1 MNKKWKVTKNNLEQN
16 KDNFDLDKEG
26 RKEATNQARNALS
39 IKLKDKKNFR
49 LALSL
54 HYDVGIT
61 SEQTKCQGLTSAVL
75 ELKYNLVLNN
85 HFKVCKINL
94 QMNKCIDAKK
104 N

>member
-26 RKEATNQARNALS
+26 RKALS

-54 HYDVGIT
+54 HYDVGII

-85 HFKVCKINL
+85 HFKVCKIKL

>member
-26 RKEATNQARNALS
+26 RKALS